1 MEIKVYKINAFAKTE
16 EGGNPAGVV
25 VNADGLSE
33 NDMKKIAGILG
44 LSETAFVMKS
54 DVADFSVRFFTPTEE
69 VDLCGHA
76 TIGTFSTLL
85 KEGYIKPG
93 NYTQKTKV
101 GVLNVAVSEDAS
113 IMMNQAKP
121 SFYEMIEKT
130 EIADSLNISVDDMN
144 EKLPAQIVSTGLRDI
159 IIPIRNMNV
168 LRSIKPDFSMISNI
182 SKKYNA
188 IGYHLYARES
198 LNNSS
203 VHCRNFAPL
212 YGIPEESATG
222 TSNGALACYLLK
234 YKQITPEYAK
244 NLSFEQGES
253 MNRPSEIMIS
263 ISVENDEIHEV
274 RVGGKALNLTE
285 IKIEI

>member
-1 MEIKVYKINAFAKTE
+1 MEIKVYKINAFAKTAI
-16 EGGNPAGVV
+16 GGNPAGVV
-25 VNADGLSE
+25 VNADELSE
-33 NDMKKIAGILG
+33 NDMKKIAGIVG

-54 DVADFSVRFFTPTEE
+54 DVADFRVRFFTPTEE

-85 KEGYIKPG
+85 KNGYIKCG
-93 NYTQKTKV
+93 NYTQETKA
-101 GVLNVAVSEDAS
+101 GVLNFAVREDAS
-113 IMMNQAKP
+113 IMMNQANP

-130 EIADSLNISVDDMN
+130 EIADSLNISVTDIN
-144 EKLPAQIVSTGLRDI
+144 EALPVQIVSTGLKDI

-168 LRSIKPDFSMISNI
+168 LRGIKPDFSMISQI
-182 SKKYNA
+182 SKKYNV

-203 VHCRNFAPL
+203 VHCRNFAPR

-234 YKQITPEYAK
+234 YNQITPECAK
-244 NLSFEQGES
+244 NVSFEQGDS

>member
-1 MEIKVYKINAFAKTE
+1 MEIKVYKINAFAKAAK
-16 EGGNPAGVV
+16 GGNPAGVV
-25 VNADGLSE
+25 VNSDGLSE
-33 NDMKKIAGILG
+33 NDMKKIAGIVG

-130 EIADSLNISVDDMN
+130 EIADSLNISVTDIN
-144 EKLPAQIVSTGLRDI
+144 EALPVQIVSTGLRDI

-168 LRSIKPDFSMISNI
+168 LRGIKPDFSMISNI

-188 IGYHLYARES
+188 IGYHLYAHES

-222 TSNGALACYLLK
+222 SSNGALACYLLK

-285 IKIEI
+285 IKIEL